1 MVSLQNFSQCRASRM
16 RAYHTEIPDDD
27 LLVHQRL
34 QILVEELVFVSPN
47 TVQQVAAPVA
57 RMIAADAAIIAF
69 FISV

>member
-1 MVSLQNFSQCRASRM
+1 M
-16 RAYHTEIPDDD
+16 RAYHTEIPDDN

-34 QILVEELVFVSPN
+34 QIFVEELVFVSPEHR
-47 TVQQVAAPVA
+47 QQVAAPAA